1 MPPLSAMA
9 WFSLKVNAALVQ
21 TMVASEGVSTPERVG
36 GVVRMA
42 PPSFTTQKLR
52 RWKRFRPE
60 ILPLVPRM
68 DLASALRAALF
79 QARICSLVRDFQ
91 EVVIIFITPLFLAWS
106 EVPIRPP

>member
-1 MPPLSAMA
+1 MA
-9 WFSLKVNAALVQ
+9 RFSLKVNAALVQ

-36 GVVRMA
+36 GVVRME
-42 PPSFTTQKLR
+42 PSSFTTQKLR

-79 QARICSLVRDFQ
+79 HPVCLESVLLILDFKVLHHRLELVLSGKAS
-91 EVVIIFITPLFLAWS
+91 V
-106 EVPIRPP
+106 